1 MAGLTTFL
9 RDPAGVWRSMNQ
21 GQRFALMVGV
31 ALLVSIGAATY
42 MWASAPTFVP
52 LYRSLS
58 LRSGGRVIAALG
70 RMNVPYRVS
79 NEGSTIE
86 VPLARVDAVRLKLAA
101 KNLPGSGRLS
111 FQNMGGQSLGESRFA
126 EHVQY
131 QQALES
137 ALEHTIESLNA
148 VSTARVNLA
157 IAPQPVFLG
166 DSRKS
171 TASVL
176 VLLRS
181 GASLSAAQISGIQHL
196 IASSVVGL
204 MDKNVAVVNQDG
216 TLLSGA
222 ALTQM
227 GGGPGQLSYQNTI
240 EQRLR
245 QQILALLQPIMGV
258 GHVRVGVAAE
268 INFSKVQSASVSY
281 GKGQVLSEQSRS
293 STAGILGAQ
302 GVPGAVSNTPPGAAS
317 APFAAGST
325 TATTTAAV
333 SAGKA
338 KGILES
344 NRTTNFQNNR
354 TVTQQVIPPGAIK
367 RLNIAVLLDKSTG
380 GTTKGAGKQVAQS
393 SAVRITRITALVKNA
408 VGFDVA
414 RGDSISVTSM
424 RFAPTSAMNRPK
436 QPWWKSPLASM
447 GAKYAAGLVAF
458 LLGWMVLIRPIMR
471 AALRRIE
478 PVSVLSVAT
487 GMEAE
492 VQPVSVSDTS
502 QEVRLRETRDV
513 VASDP
518 AAAARII
525 KNWMKDGH

>member
-1 MAGLTTFL
+1 MAGLTTLL

-70 RMNVPYRVS
+70 RMNVPYRVN

-86 VPLARVDAVRLKLAA
+86 VPLAQVDAVRLKLAA
-101 KNLPGSGRLS
+101 KDLPGSGRLS
-111 FQNMGGQSLGESRFA
+111 FQNMGSQSLGESRFTL
-126 EHVQY
+126 HVQY

-181 GASLSAAQISGIQHL
+181 GASLGTAQISGIQHL

-204 MDKNVAVVNQDG
+204 LDKNVAVVNQDG

-227 GGGPGQLSYQNTI
+227 GGGPEQLSYQNTI

-245 QQILALLQPIMGV
+245 QQILVLLQPIMGV

-268 INFSKVQSASVSY
+268 INFSKVRSASVSY

-293 STAGILGAQ
+293 STAGMLGAQ
-302 GVPGAVSNTPPGAAS
+302 GIPGAVSNTPPGAAS
-317 APFAAGST
+317 APFAAGSI
-325 TATTTAAV
+325 AAIAAA

-338 KGILES
+338 KGVLES

-354 TVTQQVIPPGAIK
+354 TVTQQVIPPGAIE

-380 GTTKGAGKQVAQS
+380 GTTKGAGKQGAQS
-393 SAVRITRITALVKNA
+393 SAARIARITALVKNA
-408 VGFDVA
+408 VGFDAA
-414 RGDSISVTSM
+414 RGDSINVTSM
-424 RFAPTSAMNRPK
+424 RFTPTPTINRPQ
-436 QPWWKSPLASM
+436 QPWWKSPLAAM

-458 LLGWMVLIRPIMR
+458 LLGWMILIRPIMR

-478 PVSVLSVAT
+478 PASVLSAAA
-487 GMEAE
+487 GMETGA
-492 VQPVSVSDTS
+492 QHVSVPDTS
-502 QEVRLRETRDV
+502 QEVRLRETRDA
-513 VASDP
+513 VAGDP
-518 AAAARII
+518 AAAAKII
-525 KNWMKDGH
+525 KNWMKDG